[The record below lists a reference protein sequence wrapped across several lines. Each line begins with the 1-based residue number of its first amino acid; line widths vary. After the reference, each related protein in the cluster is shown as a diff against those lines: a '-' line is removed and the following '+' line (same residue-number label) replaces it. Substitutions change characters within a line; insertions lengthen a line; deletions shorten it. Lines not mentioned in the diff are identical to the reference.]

1 MEKRTL
7 LAILLTAIVW
17 ASLFWLMGPK
27 QGVQDD
33 QDSTVQ
39 TDTVQ
44 DDKSNDN
51 KNENK
56 NDKSAEPKKNWVSIS
71 KNIKEETVNLQ
82 TEKFAFTLSNKGAL
96 ISKANYIERNIELT
110 SNENQFNSNGYFDF
124 SIHLSDDEF
133 FQGNNLNSD
142 NWKIE
147 KADDKVV
154 QFAISMIVDG
164 NPIRIE
170 KIYRFTDN
178 GYEFTVDYRF
188 TNTGKNPVKFKDS
201 RIIFSPSDTLG
212 PNLDYSKYYNLM
224 TGFYSIDDSYSQ
236 NTKGSGFFSKAGD
249 LKKEKGR
256 VDYVGI
262 MSRYFLLIMIP
273 QNFIGTETI
282 FDNREQGGFRTGM
295 YVTMDELLP
304 DMEQTKSFK
313 IYLGEKDKKTLKAVD
328 PKIVKASDVS
338 MIIEPIRYFVIWCL
352 LSINSIIGNL
362 GWSLIIFS
370 ILTKIV
376 FMPLTKKS
384 TDSMKKMQEIAPQ
397 LKKLQAK
404 YKDKPEVLQQETVK
418 LYKEYKVNPLG
429 GCLPLLLQMP
439 FFFGLYSGLI
449 NSIDLWNAEFM
460 LWIKDLSMPDTIYTI
475 SGFDINILPVLMIV
489 TTIIQQK
496 QTMVDTGNQQQK
508 IMMYMMPVILLF
520 VFWKMPS
527 GLVLYWFL
535 QNLYQIMHQFIVN
548 KIGMSRKAID
558 NVSNKKS

>member
-1 MEKRTL
+1 MEKRTIM
-7 LAILLTAIVW
+7 AVILTAIVW
-17 ASLFWLMGPK
+17 VALYWLIGPK
-27 QGVQDD
+27 QEIQHD
-33 QDSTVQ
+33 QETVTQ

-44 DDKSNDN
+44 DVKTDDN
-51 KNENK
+51 KK
-56 NDKSAEPKKNWVSIS
+56 PVKSAENRNWANIS
-71 KNIKEETVNLQ
+71 KDIKEETINLQ
-82 TEKFAFTLSNKGAL
+82 TEKFILTLTNKGAM
-96 ISKANYIERNIELT
+96 ISEASYVERNIELT
-110 SNENQFNSNGYFDF
+110 PHENKFNSNGHFDF
-124 SIHLSDDEF
+124 SILLSEDEF
-133 FQGNNLNSD
+133 FKGNNLSSD

-147 KADDKVV
+147 KADDRSV
-154 QFAISMIVDG
+154 QFAMSMLIDG
-164 NPIRIE
+164 NPIKIE

-178 GYEFTVDYRF
+178 GYDFTIDYRF
-188 TNTGKNPVKFKDS
+188 INTGKNPVRFKNDK
-201 RIIFSPSDTLG
+201 IIFSPSDILG
-212 PNLDYSKYYNLM
+212 PDLDYSKYYNLI
-224 TGFYSIDDSYSQ
+224 TGIYSIEDSYSQ
-236 NTKGSGFFSKAGD
+236 NTKGSGFFSKAGEIKRKD
-249 LKKEKGR
+249 GS
-256 VDYVGI
+256 VDYVGV

-273 QNFIGTETI
+273 QNFTGTEMI
-282 FDNREQGGFRTGM
+282 FDNREQHGFRTGM
-295 YVTMDELLP
+295 FVAMDEILP
-304 DMEQTKSFK
+304 GKDLNKSFK
-313 IYLGEKDKKTLKAVD
+313 IYLGEKDKTKLKAVD
-328 PKIVKASDVS
+328 PKIVPASDVS
-338 MIIEPIRYFVIWCL
+338 TIIEPIRYFVIWCL

-370 ILTKIV
+370 ILTKFV

-418 LYKEYKVNPLG
+418 LYKENKVNPLG

-475 SGFDINILPVLMIV
+475 EGFDINILPILMTI

-535 QNLYQIMHQFIVN
+535 QNLYQILHQFIVN
-548 KIGMSRKAID
+548 KIGMRKKIAEA
-558 NVSNKKS
+558 VSSKK